1 MQHHIQQN
9 QQQDALTKFLQ
20 QQQNNQMH
28 LQNKQHPN
36 NQMMQQQQQH
46 INNLH
51 QQQPHHPFPM
61 HGEHNQQHSD
71 VHALMRDVANGLLTQ
86 HPQVAIVGL
95 ELIPKQN
102 ITDAIKFV
110 DFESTALN
118 GDAAA
123 AATTSS
129 AATTATSSSA
139 AATAAATSTSTAA
152 AATTTGAAAASS
164 FCW

>member
-36 NQMMQQQQQH
+36 NQMMQQQQH

-86 HPQVAIVGL
+86 HPQVAIVGF
-95 ELIPKQN
+95 ELIPK
-102 ITDAIKFV
+102 
-110 DFESTALN
+110 
-118 GDAAA
+118 
-123 AATTSS
+123 
-129 AATTATSSSA
+129 
-139 AATAAATSTSTAA
+139 
-152 AATTTGAAAASS
+152 
-164 FCW
+164 